1 MKRKNRSVRARLL
14 PCLLA
19 LCLLTGGCSLQQS
32 IDSGQILSADE
43 SYEKATEAEFEVEDA
58 QGLLRCERYE
68 TGNDTLTLFFARPL
82 ESGAVLHGVWRANPG
97 PCTPCDCMRMPMLSF
112 YNLPIEE

>member
-1 MKRKNRSVRARLL
+1 MGHNLCFAKNFNPAERIVFKCRCQIKNIYRKKYCRHN
-14 PCLLA
+14 P
-19 LCLLTGGCSLQQS
+19 
-32 IDSGQILSADE
+32 
-43 SYEKATEAEFEVEDA
+43 
-58 QGLLRCERYE
+58 
-68 TGNDTLTLFFARPL
+68 GNDTLTLFLARPL

>member
-1 MKRKNRSVRARLL
+1 MDAALL
-14 PCLLA
+14 PF
-19 LCLLTGGCSLQQS
+19 
-32 IDSGQILSADE
+32 
-43 SYEKATEAEFEVEDA
+43 EAEDA

-68 TGNDTLTLFFARPL
+68 TGNDTLTLYFARPL
-82 ESGAVLHGVWRANPG
+82 EHPAVLHGVWRANPG